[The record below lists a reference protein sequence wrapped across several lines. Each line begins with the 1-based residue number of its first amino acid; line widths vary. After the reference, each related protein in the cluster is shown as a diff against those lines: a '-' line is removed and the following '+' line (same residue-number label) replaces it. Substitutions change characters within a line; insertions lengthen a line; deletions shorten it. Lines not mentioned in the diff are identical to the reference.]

1 MLIVKDKKQIEAIDI
16 FPRIDDFILYLKD
29 KYNIIN
35 FNNTNIKSSIENIY
49 NRLINDN
56 DKIRYLR
63 LHKWLPRQFGF
74 KKHNKFTIDFWI
86 EKGFDE
92 IDYINYKKSIIRKPS
107 TLLLEKRKD
116 LFIYDPNYSNLF
128 KFNTYTFES
137 NTLPNCNTCN
147 NILNVK
153 KISSNNLKIYN
164 IIGCSYND
172 CISNN
177 IKKRDI
183 RIRSFLPIE
192 KYNEV
197 KKYMKSI
204 KRAFCK
210 DFWIKKG
217 YSEED
222 AIEKVRQ
229 IQSENNKKF
238 TGVRQKITREYLVSK
253 GYDKDKIDDILSTPS
268 QVKFWTKK
276 GYTEEEARLRISKT
290 QSYIAKQNNH
300 ENRILPSNIQYWIN
314 KGYNEEDAK
323 KLVSKSQTTFSKEIC
338 IEKYGLE
345 KGLEIFNE
353 RQRKWLDSLKY
364 NGNIFIG
371 YSKISQELF
380 IEIKN
385 RINREFKF
393 AESDGEFKIEK
404 DSGGYYFYDFTDI
417 ENKKIIEY
425 NGDMYHA
432 NPEIYE
438 SNDNPHPFRKNI
450 KSEEIW
456 KKDQLKINKA
466 KEYGFDVLIIWD
478 SEYRDKGIDNKEKV
492 IQKCINF
499 LINN

>member
-1 MLIVKDKKQIEAIDI
+1 M
-16 FPRIDDFILYLKD
+16 
-29 KYNIIN
+29 
-35 FNNTNIKSSIENIY
+35 
-49 NRLINDN
+49 
-56 DKIRYLR
+56 
-63 LHKWLPRQFGF
+63 
-74 KKHNKFTIDFWI
+74 
-86 EKGFDE
+86 
-92 IDYINYKKSIIRKPS
+92 
-107 TLLLEKRKD
+107 
-116 LFIYDPNYSNLF
+116 
-128 KFNTYTFES
+128 
-137 NTLPNCNTCN
+137 
-147 NILNVK
+147 
-153 KISSNNLKIYN
+153 
-164 IIGCSYND
+164 
-172 CISNN
+172 
-177 IKKRDI
+177 
-183 RIRSFLPIE
+183 
-192 KYNEV
+192 
-197 KKYMKSI
+197 
-204 KRAFCK
+204 
-210 DFWIKKG
+210 
-217 YSEED
+217 
-222 AIEKVRQ
+222 
-229 IQSENNKKF
+229 
-238 TGVRQKITREYLVSK
+238 VSK

-290 QSYIAKQNNH
+290 QSYIAKQNNYG
-300 ENRILPSNIQYWIN
+300 NRILPSNIQYWIN

-338 IEKYGLE
+338 IEKHGFE
-345 KGLEIFNE
+345 KGIEIFNE

-466 KEYGFDVLIIWD
+466 KEYGFEVLIIWD